1 VWCIKGVLNLPI
13 RHWFRSANFAIEGI
27 LHAAKTQRH
36 LRYHFFSA
44 AAVLLL
50 SYILGVSRMEFLII
64 ALSVI
69 AVLLAEMFNTAIETL
84 VDIMSPAQCEKARIA
99 KDIAAG
105 AVLITVFGVAVIGYI
120 ILFPYLR
127 DFFHRGLYVTKH
139 STEEI
144 ALIAFIL
151 VVILVV
157 ITKVY
162 FGRGL
167 PLRGGMPSG
176 HAALAFSAWVATTYI
191 TENFIA
197 SLLSFVIAVIIA
209 QSRVITKAHTL
220 WEVILG
226 SLMGASVTFLLFRL
240 FS

>member
-1 VWCIKGVLNLPI
+1 MPLKQWL
-13 RHWFRSANFAIEGI
+13 RSTNFAVEGI
-27 LHAAKTQRH
+27 LQAAKTQKH
-36 LRYHFFSA
+36 VRYHFFIA

-50 SYILGVSRMEFLII
+50 SYIVGVSRIEFLLI
-64 ALSVI
+64 AISVI
-69 AVLLAEMFNTAIETL
+69 AVLMAEMLNTAVEAL
-84 VDIMSPAQCEKARIA
+84 VDLISPEQREKARIA

-105 AVLITVFGVAVIGYI
+105 AVLVTVFGVAVIGYI

-127 DFFHRGLYVTKH
+127 DSFQKGLHIAKH
-139 STEEI
+139 SKEEITLI
-144 ALIAFIL
+144 ALII

-157 ITKVY
+157 ITKAY
-162 FGRGL
+162 FGKGL
-167 PLRGGMPSG
+167 PLKGGMPSG

-197 SLLSFVIAVIIA
+197 SLLSFVIAALVA
-209 QSRVITKAHTL
+209 QSRVITKAHTP
-220 WEVILG
+220 WEVVLG

>member
-1 VWCIKGVLNLPI
+1 MPFRQWL
-13 RHWFRSANFAIEGI
+13 RSANFAIEGI
-27 LHAAKTQRH
+27 LHATKTQKH
-36 LRYHFFSA
+36 VRYHLFTA

-69 AVLLAEMFNTAIETL
+69 AVLLAEMFNTAIEAL
-84 VDIMSPAQCEKARIA
+84 VDIVSPEHCEKARIA

-105 AVLITVFGVAVIGYI
+105 AVFVTAFGVAVIGYVV
-120 ILFPYLR
+120 LFPYLR
-127 DFFHRGLYVTKH
+127 DAFHRGLSVTKH
-139 STEEI
+139 SKEEI
-144 ALIAFIL
+144 ALIAFII

-157 ITKVY
+157 ITKTY

-176 HAALAFSAWVATTYI
+176 HAALAFAAWVATTYI
-191 TENFIA
+191 TENFPV
-197 SLLSFVIAVIIA
+197 SLMTFVIAVIIA
-209 QSRVITKAHTL
+209 RSRMITKAHTP

-226 SLMGASVTFLLFRL
+226 SIMGASVTFLLFRL

>member
-1 VWCIKGVLNLPI
+1 MLFRQWV
-13 RHWFRSANFAIEGI
+13 RSANYAIEGI

-36 LRYHFFSA
+36 LRYHFFIA
-44 AAVLLL
+44 ACVLLL
-50 SYILGVSRMEFLII
+50 SYILGVSRTEFLII

-69 AVLLAEMFNTAIETL
+69 AVLLAEMFNTAIEA
-84 VDIMSPAQCEKARIA
+84 VVNIISPEHSEKARVA

-105 AVLITVFGVAVIGYI
+105 AVFVTAFGVAVIGYI

-127 DFFHRGLYVTKH
+127 DSFQTGLYITKH
-139 STEEI
+139 SKEEI
-144 ALIAFIL
+144 STISFII

-157 ITKVY
+157 ITKAY
-162 FGRGL
+162 FGKGL
-167 PLRGGMPSG
+167 PLRGGIPSG

-191 TENFIA
+191 SENFIV
-197 SLLSFVIAVIIA
+197 SMISFAIAVIVA
-209 QSRVITKAHTL
+209 RSRVITKAHTP

-226 SLMGASVTFLLFRL
+226 SLIGASVTFLLFRI

>member
-1 VWCIKGVLNLPI
+1 MPF
-13 RHWFRSANFAIEGI
+13 RQWFKSANFAIEGI

-36 LRYHFFSA
+36 VRYHFFSA
-44 AAVLLL
+44 ATVLLL
-50 SYILGVSRMEFLII
+50 SYVLGVSRIEFLII

-69 AVLLAEMFNTAIETL
+69 AVLLAEMFNTAIEAL
-84 VDIMSPAQCEKARIA
+84 VDIVSPEHSEKARIA

-105 AVLITVFGVAVIGYI
+105 AVFVTAFGVAVIGYI

-127 DFFHRGLYVTKH
+127 DAFHKGLTVTKH
-139 STEEI
+139 SKEEI
-144 ALIAFIL
+144 ALIAFIII
-151 VVILVV
+151 VILVV
-157 ITKVY
+157 MTKAC

-176 HAALAFSAWVATTYI
+176 HAALAFAAWMTTTYI
-191 TENFIA
+191 AENFIV
-197 SLLSFVIAVIIA
+197 SMITFIIAVIIA
-209 QSRVITKAHTL
+209 RSRMATGAHTL

-226 SLMGASVTFLLFRL
+226 GIMGASVTFLLFRL

>member
-1 VWCIKGVLNLPI
+1 MP
-13 RHWFRSANFAIEGI
+13 FRQWLKSVNSAIEGI

-36 LRYHFFSA
+36 LRYHFYSA
-44 AAVLLL
+44 AVVLLI
-50 SYILGVSRMEFLII
+50 SYILGVTRTEFLII

-69 AVLLAEMFNTAIETL
+69 AVLLAEMFNTAIEAI
-84 VDIMSPAQCEKARIA
+84 VDIMSPEHSEKARVV

-105 AVLITVFGVAVIGYI
+105 AVFLTAFGVAVIGYL
-120 ILFPYLR
+120 ILSPYLR
-127 DFFHRGLYVTKH
+127 DSFQKGLYITKH
-139 STEEI
+139 SKEEI
-144 ALIAFIL
+144 SIIAFII

-157 ITKVY
+157 ITKAY
-162 FGRGL
+162 FGKGH

-176 HAALAFSAWVATTYI
+176 HSAIAFSAWVAITYI
-191 TENFIA
+191 TENFTV
-197 SLLSFVIAVIIA
+197 SLLCFILAIIIA
-209 QSRVITKAHTL
+209 QSRVITRAHSQ

>member
-1 VWCIKGVLNLPI
+1 MPFRQWL
-13 RHWFRSANFAIEGI
+13 RSANFAIEGI

-36 LRYHFFSA
+36 VRYHYFTA

-50 SYILGVSRMEFLII
+50 SYILGVSRIEFLII

-69 AVLLAEMFNTAIETL
+69 AVLLAEMFNTAIEAIVNIL
-84 VDIMSPAQCEKARIA
+84 SPEHSEKARVA

-105 AVLITVFGVAVIGYI
+105 AVLVTAFGVAVIGYI
-120 ILFPYLR
+120 ILFPYLY
-127 DFFHRGLYVTKH
+127 DCFQKGLHITKH
-139 STEEI
+139 SKEEI
-144 ALIAFIL
+144 ALIAFIII
-151 VVILVV
+151 VILVV
-157 ITKVY
+157 ITKTY
-162 FGRGL
+162 FGKGL

-176 HAALAFSAWVATTYI
+176 HAALAFAAWVATTYI

-209 QSRVITKAHTL
+209 QSRVLTKSHTV

>member
-1 VWCIKGVLNLPI
+1 MPFRAW
-13 RHWFRSANFAIEGI
+13 WRSANFAIEGI

-36 LRYHFFSA
+36 LRYHYFTA

-50 SYILGVSRMEFLII
+50 SYVLGVSRTEFLII

-84 VDIMSPAQCEKARIA
+84 VDMVSPEENEKARVA

-105 AVLITVFGVAVIGYI
+105 AVLVTAFGVAVIGYI

-127 DFFHRGLYVTKH
+127 DIFHAGISVSKHTK
-139 STEEI
+139 EEI
-144 ALIAFIL
+144 ALIAIIL
-151 VVILVV
+151 VLILV
-157 ITKVY
+157 IIAKAY
-162 FGRGL
+162 FGKGL

-176 HAALAFSAWVATTYI
+176 HSALAFSAWVATTYL
-191 TENFIA
+191 TENFVA
-197 SLLSFVIAVIIA
+197 SILSFAVAVVIA
-209 QSRVITKAHTL
+209 QSRVITRAHTV
-220 WEVILG
+220 WEVALG
-226 SLMGASVTFLLFRL
+226 GLMGASVTFLLFRI